1 MRMHI
6 YAAGIIATALVLS
19 ACGSSADVSDSGSPT
34 TVALPTPS
42 SNGTPVATSEPA
54 ILKPGDKA
62 GISLGSTRGTATL
75 ESIQTNVPCG
85 SGSGF
90 YQALEFTVTLDPG
103 TSFMTA
109 ASLEL
114 TEILPDGSQ
123 ATSKANISISDCLS
137 EDQPELD
144 TIRHDST
151 QRGWIVAKTKQDG
164 GSLYFHT
171 DSQNNMDSIIEF

>member
-19 ACGSSADVSDSGSPT
+19 ACGSSNDDSDSNSPA
-34 TVALPTPS
+34 TVAVPNTS
-42 SNGTPVATSEPA
+42 ANGTQVAASEPA
-54 ILKPGDKA
+54 ILKPGDKT

-75 ESIQTNVPCG
+75 ESIQTNIPCG
-85 SGSGF
+85 AGENF

-123 ATSKANISISDCLS
+123 ATSKSNISINGCLS
-137 EDQPELD
+137 EDEPVLD
-144 TIRHDST
+144 TIRHGST